1 MLSQTFENRNAGD
14 LELVT
19 NGNKVDLGVYSSL
32 IHKHDLTRELGI
44 SLTLAGN
51 HVLPDPYDPKK
62 DEFFSETTGE
72 FVYSFNNKSQKPR
85 FKKLTVSGIDSTGK
99 AFRIPLIRSNQ
110 TKSSNLLV
118 QPLGRAESVHRNN
131 TVQFK
136 LEKRCNVTKTLYG
149 FNTSSIMTA
158 FDHVGATK
166 AERQKF
172 FRLGRELSKLLGR
185 WFVNRRKG
193 VVDTTQFFLERTRV
207 LKELTDIERLE
218 SKKVIDDFL
227 KNSFFIGDDQYI
239 PFALIREDGAEGV
252 GARSIGWRL
261 RRTSEASMLSG
272 AVSGADAPTIEK
284 IGDSLRIG
292 AAFEASIAYFSRR
305 CNPYISNLRHVKPL
319 RALPTRFVDQ
329 TREED
334 LNIDERFGE
343 EINQCLKKIGFPYS
357 IKVDRRPDPILGNI
371 QTVRLFDERL
381 QTEVALS
388 DVGFGIS
395 QILPIIRAGIVAKFS
410 NSQRRSP
417 RDIRDFSRQI
427 RSLILVEQPEIH
439 IHPKAQ
445 AELGEFFAET
455 IRDQRDQHISS
466 SERSSRLSAETAI
479 ESTNEIQWVI
489 ETHSEALLLRLLKLV
504 RKGELLPGDIAINY
518 VQIDRSLGSASVTE
532 IEVSPEGN
540 FLSEWP
546 NGFFEERMDELFD

>member
-44 SLTLAGN
+44 SLTLDVN
-51 HVLPDPYDPKK
+51 HILPHPFDPKK

-85 FKKLTVSGIDSTGK
+85 FKKLTVSAIDSTGK

-110 TKSSNLLV
+110 TKSSDLLV

-131 TVQFK
+131 TVRFK
-136 LEKRCNVTKTLYG
+136 LEKRFSVTKTLYAL
-149 FNTSSIMTA
+149 NTSSIMTA
-158 FDHVGATK
+158 LDHFGATGS
-166 AERQKF
+166 
-172 FRLGRELSKLLGR
+172 RLVIEMNKLISR
-185 WFVNRRKG
+185 WLVKRRKG
-193 VVDTTQFFLERTRV
+193 SVNVSQFLRERTRI
-207 LKELTDIERLE
+207 LKEKSDIERLE
-218 SKKVIDDFL
+218 SRKVIDDFL
-227 KNSFFIGDDQYI
+227 TNSLFFGDDQYI
-239 PFALIREDGAEGV
+239 PFALIRGDGAEGV
-252 GARSIGWRL
+252 GARSISARL
-261 RRTSEASMLSG
+261 RHAPLRASEASVLSG
-272 AVSGADAPTIEK
+272 AASGVDVSAIAKAI
-284 IGDSLRIG
+284 DSVRIG
-292 AAFEASIAYFSRR
+292 AAFEASIANFSRR

-357 IKVDRRPDPILGNI
+357 LKVDRRPDPILGNV

-395 QILPIIRAGIVAKFS
+395 QILPIIRAGIVAKFG
-410 NSQRRSP
+410 NTQRRSP
-417 RDIRDFSRQI
+417 RDIRDFSRRI

-455 IRDQRDQHISS
+455 IRDQRDQHISD
-466 SERSSRLSAETAI
+466 SERSSRLSAETSI